1 MSHTIKT
8 VYVVHHSHTDIGYT
22 DLQERVVQGQVNYIR
37 SALRILD
44 QPENENF
51 RWNCETWFCV
61 EEFLKTASPQ
71 ETEAFFARMR
81 EGKIGFS
88 ANYLNFCDLLDTD
101 VLSRRLDEVRALLDS
116 HGVPMKTSITAC
128 IPCTRTRPPTGGR
141 TPPGSGCWCGTAST
155 TTWATSW
162 V

>member
-71 ETEAFFARMR
+71 EAEAFFARMR

-101 VLSRRLDEVRALLDS
+101 VLSRRLDGSA
-116 HGVPMKTSITAC
+116 PCWTA
-128 IPCTRTRPPTGGR
+128 
-141 TPPGSGCWCGTAST
+141 TASP
-155 TTWATSW
+155 
-162 V
+162 